1 MFEVSKR
8 VVLLLLWSL
17 SCRPPLRYNE
27 FRGLRSTISA
37 SPTEYRGLLD
47 LYFGFSS
54 EAGTWSRA
62 DVTGWFREAGL
73 AAQKPRSSRLAPD
86 LVLHIGPRPG

>member
-1 MFEVSKR
+1 
-8 VVLLLLWSL
+8 
-17 SCRPPLRYNE
+17 
-27 FRGLRSTISA
+27 
-37 SPTEYRGLLD
+37 LLD